1 MPTPHIA
8 HGGCPL
14 ADNGLGWPSG
24 PNAAAAAAAS
34 ISSLYSG
41 VCNAGQTGITI
52 SLGSGISC
60 TGDAAV
66 FGGWLL
72 VVAACVLGVG
82 KLGRCEASG
91 ANVFCCKCVPIRSSS
106 SWCLWWPIAW
116 LWVQ

>member
-34 ISSLYSG
+34 NSCLYSG
-41 VCNAGQTGITI
+41 VCSAGQTGITI

-60 TGDAAV
+60 MGEAAG
-66 FGGWLL
+66 FGGSL
-72 VVAACVLGVG
+72 VAVDFGVG
-82 KLGRCEASG
+82 KLGRCVAAG
-91 ANVFCCKCVPIRSSS
+91 ANVFCCNGVPMRSSS
-106 SWCLWWPIAW
+106 LSCL
-116 LWVQ
+116 